1 MEIVVNNE
9 KIDFTLENE
18 HTLGEVIAA
27 VEAWLNKSNL
37 VAASINLDLRDS
49 DKQERDLIEE
59 PEENW
64 SGTSID
70 GIERLVITARLVM
83 EIQFSN
89 IQTVLSYLDLLKSAV
104 EKRDQSKIEDLLQG
118 REDTFKSLNLI
129 YTSSLN
135 PSSFQEINDLRSL
148 LEGANAETI
157 LAWPDGMRK
166 RALDIIE
173 VLDGMLSTRLDEMI
187 NPFTVL
193 ASSIKELELASNEI
207 KDVSVLLQ
215 TGQEQKAMAAI
226 IEFADLSQRLLRV
239 LSSLE
244 ESSHI
249 SLKELKIGEERAS
262 RFFADFNGILRE
274 LIGAF
279 DTKDTVLIGDLL
291 EYEVAPRIE
300 LFLNFLREV
309 QNNQS
314 KEP

>member
-37 VAASINLDLRDS
+37 VAASIYLDLRDS

-64 SGTSID
+64 SGTPI
-70 GIERLVITARLVM
+70 GRIERLVITARLVM

>member
-1 MEIVVNNE
+1 VVNNE

-18 HTLGEVIAA
+18 RTLGEVVAA

-37 VAASINLDLRDS
+37 IVASINLDLRDS
-49 DKQERDLIEE
+49 AKQERDLTEE
-59 PEENW
+59 PEESW

-70 GIERLVITARLVM
+70 GIERLLITARLVT

-104 EKRDQSKIEDLLQG
+104 EKRDQSNIEDLLQG

-129 YTSSLN
+129 YASSLN

-148 LEGANAETI
+148 LEGAGAETI
-157 LAWPDGMRK
+157 LAWPDGVRE
-166 RALDIIE
+166 RSLDIIE
-173 VLDGMLSTRLDEMI
+173 VLEGMLSERLNEMT
-187 NPFTVL
+187 NPFPVL
-193 ASSIKELELASNEI
+193 ASSIRELELTSNEI
-207 KDVSVLLQ
+207 KGVSVLLQ

-249 SLKELKIGEERAS
+249 SLKELKIGEERARS
-262 RFFADFNGILRE
+262 FFADFNGILRE
-274 LIGAF
+274 LLGAF

-300 LFLNFLREV
+300 LFLSFLREV

-314 KEP
+314 KKP

>member
-64 SGTSID
+64 SGTPID

-262 RFFADFNGILRE
+262 SFFADFNGILRE

>member
-1 MEIVVNNE
+1 MEIAVNNE

-18 HTLGEVIAA
+18 RTLGEVIAA

-37 VAASINLDLRDS
+37 VAASIYLVLRDS

-64 SGTSID
+64 SGTPI
-70 GIERLVITARLVM
+70 GRIERLVITARLVM

-135 PSSFQEINDLRSL
+135 PSSLQEINDLRSL

-157 LAWPDGMRK
+157 LAWPDGVRK

-262 RFFADFNGILRE
+262 SFFADFNGILRE
-274 LIGAF
+274 LLGAF

>member
-18 HTLGEVIAA
+18 RTLGEVIAA

-64 SGTSID
+64 SGTPI
-70 GIERLVITARLVM
+70 GRIERLVITARLVM